1 MTLYEGNIHQD
12 LQVTGLRLQEAVMR
26 RLSSLG
32 ILEGTRVSILNKK
45 KNGAVIIKVRGARW
59 AIGREIVKG
68 IDVEEWLDE
77 KDN

>member
-12 LQVTGLRLQEAVMR
+12 LQVTGLKLHEAVMR

-59 AIGREIVKG
+59 AIGREIAKG

>member
-1 MTLYEGNIHQD
+1 MTLYEGNNHQD
-12 LQVTGLRLQEAVMR
+12 LQVIGLRLQEAVMR

-59 AIGREIVKG
+59 AIGREIAKG